1 MTEKERK
8 ISNKS
13 INKFKIFDAYEGV
26 IDISQKNFRL
36 NQTQPLK
43 VPNTIFLVLFGFCL
57 SFCLVFKHKACSQQF
72 AFVCLPVFSFIVII
86 KVTVGQFT
94 FQPLCVGGSPSPSS
108 DLRLPKG
115 GSL

>member
-13 INKFKIFDAYEGV
+13 IYKFKIFDAYEGV

-57 SFCLVFKHKACSQQF
+57 ILVSVWFLNIKPVASSLPLP
-72 AFVCLPVFSFIVII
+72 VCLCSA
-86 KVTVGQFT
+86 
-94 FQPLCVGGSPSPSS
+94 S
-108 DLRLPKG
+108 
-115 GSL
+115 